1 MLSESNDDSDETK
14 SYAYFPSSTT
24 VADSKNG
31 VTVYQWLSDSG
42 LRKPTQTTDP
52 LGRTTTMTRDALS
65 RVVQNADPQG
75 NKTNFSYDP
84 MGNLLSVTDALNG
97 QTSYSYQ
104 PGRPERNLA
113 KVTDALSHPTQ
124 FSYDI
129 NARLTAVTN
138 ALSQSKNFSYDT
150 ENNLTSLTDPDGH
163 NISFSYDADNRLIRK
178 TLPEGAVNYSYDVVG
193 NLISVADYNGS
204 KIATTYDADNR
215 PTQVVQTLPSGFSAT
230 IGYTYDM
237 AGNETSMTTPWG
249 TFNFTYD
256 ALNHETSIANPQ
268 GEKFNLSYDADGRR
282 VGLAYPN
289 SVQTNYGYDAASE
302 LTQIIHQKNGTALA
316 FAEYAYDSDGNR
328 VSMATPDGTNVYGY
342 DPLNRL
348 ISASHPAPS
357 NLPILNENFSYDP
370 VGNRLSD
377 ASITNY
383 SYNAANELVSNS
395 SFTYSYDAN
404 GNLISKT
411 DSAGNKTSFSYDSEN
426 ELIGAS
432 MPSGVSAVY
441 KYDALGRRIY
451 KSTGSLPSQT
461 QQFIYDNQNI
471 LAILDG
477 NNNLIAL
484 FTHGPGID
492 EPLEIRQ
499 ANGTE
504 YFLHA
509 DGLGSIVAAT
519 DINGNLVEKIEYES
533 YGQPVFLDERGPSP
547 VVESQSFTQSPF
559 AFTGREWDE
568 EINKYFD
575 RMRYYDPITGF
586 FLSQDP
592 FGTQVDPN
600 QYRYALNNP
609 VRFTDPS
616 GEIVPILAPILIGA
630 GAGAIL
636 GAGGTALAQAVFYG
650 CVDLKSVG
658 QAALAGGV
666 GGALLPIIGTEYLG
680 AGIVGIATGAG
691 QYYLTTNNFSW
702 TGLGAASGIG
712 FGAGLLGGPFIGP
725 AENIFFPEPWWITFE
740 SNATKAGLVRGL
752 GAGGISGLFPRP
764 KNCGCS
770 K

>member
-1 MLSESNDDSDETK
+1 
-14 SYAYFPSSTT
+14 
-24 VADSKNG
+24 
-31 VTVYQWLSDSG
+31 
-42 LRKPTQTTDP
+42 
-52 LGRTTTMTRDALS
+52 
-65 RVVQNADPQG
+65 
-75 NKTNFSYDP
+75 

-163 NISFSYDADNRLIRK
+163 NISFNYDADNRLVKK
-178 TLPEGAVNYSYDVVG
+178 TLPEGAVNYSYDAVG
-193 NLISVADYNGS
+193 NMTSVQNYNGS

-237 AGNETSMTTPWG
+237 DGNETAMTTPWG

-256 ALNHETSIANPQ
+256 ALNHETSVTNPQ
-268 GEKFNLSYDADGRR
+268 GEKFALNYDADGRR
-282 VGLAYPN
+282 VNLAYPN
-289 SVQTNYGYDAASE
+289 SVQTSYGYDAASE

-328 VSMATPDGTNVYGY
+328 VSMATPDGTNVYSY

-377 ASITNY
+377 ASMTNY

-411 DSAGNKTSFSYDSEN
+411 DAAGNKTTFSYDSQN

-432 MPSGVSAVY
+432 MPNGVSAVY

-499 ANGTE
+499 GNGTE

-533 YGQPVFLDERGPSP
+533 YGQPIFLDVRGPSP
-547 VVESQSFTQSPF
+547 VVESQSFTGSPF
-559 AFTGREWDE
+559 AFTGQP
-568 EINKYFD
+568 
-575 RMRYYDPITGF
+575 YDPETGMYDYRAREY
-586 FLSQDP
+586 DP
-592 FGTQVDPN
+592 NSGRYDQEDPMSGFIGSPSTLDQYVYVENDPANLVDPAGLYSCAYSIAQHLMICVPN
-600 QYRYALNNP
+600 TPTDPYFYSNNLLSGFGPFSNNP
-609 VRFTDPS
+609 AFSPLPFAGPIPPGDYEIGTPIPGTIIRPLYPQPNNTMFNRNGFQIHNCGSGPS
-616 GEIVPILAPILIGA
+616 QCSEGCIATSNKSTLQFLNQILSLEEYSNTLTVFPSFQIVPSQPIQLM
-630 GAGAIL
+630 
-636 GAGGTALAQAVFYG
+636 
-650 CVDLKSVG
+650 
-658 QAALAGGV
+658 
-666 GGALLPIIGTEYLG
+666 
-680 AGIVGIATGAG
+680 
-691 QYYLTTNNFSW
+691 
-702 TGLGAASGIG
+702 
-712 FGAGLLGGPFIGP
+712 
-725 AENIFFPEPWWITFE
+725 
-740 SNATKAGLVRGL
+740 
-752 GAGGISGLFPRP
+752 PR
-764 KNCGCS
+764 
-770 K
+770 